1 MAIAH
6 PFEYHKPATL
16 DDALALQAR
25 YQGKVEMLAGGT
37 DLINWLKED
46 FVQPAAVIDLKG
58 IDALRTLEF
67 KGNTLHVGAL
77 TTFRELIDAEIVK
90 TRFPL
95 IVEQSGVVGCHGVRN
110 RATMV
115 GNICSA
121 VPCCDSGPVL
131 YVYDAQVVLKSAKG
145 ERKVPIQSWFVA
157 PKKSCRQPDEIVTGL
172 EIPLP
177 AGKNAGCYVK
187 LGRYKG
193 EDLAQA
199 SVAVLA
205 LDGGEYRVAFG
216 AVGPTPIRATKIESI
231 LRGKE
236 LTASVLEQ
244 VIGLV
249 PETIAPISDVRATK
263 EYRLHMAKVMVK
275 RGLVAAAGRL
285 DGRGPSYGLSVI

>member
-25 YQGKVEMLAGGT
+25 YRGKAEMLAGGT

-46 FVQPAAVIDLKG
+46 FIQPEAVIDLKG
-58 IDALRTLEF
+58 IDPLRRLELV
-67 KGNTLHVGAL
+67 GNTLHVGAL
-77 TTFRELIDAEIVK
+77 TTFRDLIDSKIVK
-90 TRFPL
+90 SHFPL

-131 YVYDAQVVLKSAKG
+131 YVYDAQVVLRGAKG
-145 ERKVPIQSWFVA
+145 ERKVPIQQWFVA
-157 PKKSCRQPDEIVTGL
+157 PKKSCRQPDEIVTGV

-177 AGKNAGCYVK
+177 KGKNAGCYVK

-205 LDGGEYRVAFG
+205 LADGEFRVAFG
-216 AVGPTPIRATKIESI
+216 AVGPTPIRATKIEAVV
-231 LRGKE
+231 RGKE
-236 LTASVLEQ
+236 LTDGLLEK

-275 RGLVAAAGRL
+275 RGLVAAAHRL
-285 DGRGPSYGLSVI
+285 AGSGPDYGTPVI